1 MKNLI
6 LIFSFMAAVS
16 VAFAQDNLT
25 VKDGRHWLCTYS
37 RGGLI
42 VGASYEEHLS
52 GDTIIDGHQCLKLY
66 RTCEV
71 NGENDALVGAVYEEN
86 HKVFLCDADKWVL
99 LYDFTLGKGD
109 VAEVQYGGKVK
120 VLDVDT
126 IDVNGTLC
134 KRMKMADVYGDTDT
148 EEDSWGYWVEG
159 IGSDRSFKESSGWN
173 LVGSTLCLLQC
184 KEGDAVVFTDDD
196 FKKQPVPTE
205 IRRNETPTGKCGN
218 VEIYTLSGR
227 MMYKGDGMSSLPN
240 GVYVVKRNNATYKVL
255 VK

>member
-25 VKDGRHWLCTYS
+25 VKDGRRWLCTYS

-42 VGASYEEHLS
+42 VGTSYEEHLS
-52 GDTIIDGHQCLKLY
+52 GDTIIGGHLCLKLY
-66 RTCEV
+66 RTCEA
-71 NGENDALVGAVYEEN
+71 NGENDALVGAVYEES
-86 HKVFLCDADKWVL
+86 HKVFLHDADKWIL
-99 LYDFTLGKGD
+99 LYDFTLDKGD
-109 VAEVQYGGKVK
+109 MAEVQYGGKVK

-134 KRMKMADVYGDTDT
+134 KRMKMADVYGDIGS

-173 LVGSTLCLLQC
+173 LVGSALYLLQC
-184 KEGDAVVFTDDD
+184 KDGETIVFTDED
-196 FKKQPVPTE
+196 FKKLPVTTD
-205 IRRNETPTGKCGN
+205 IRNDETPTDECTN
-218 VEIYTLSGR
+218 VEICTLGGN
-227 MMYKGDGMSSLPN
+227 MVYKGNGMPSLSR
-240 GVYVVKRNNATYKVL
+240 GFYVVKRNGTTYMV
-255 VK
+255 VVE